1 MSRKF
6 VGRWWLRAVIP
17 YSGEA
22 TQRPVSGIH
31 SMEQDGTNTGVQF
44 CGDDTGRMLDDD
56 DRSESFLC
64 DKARMMLAYRSDG
77 PRLQTSPV
85 DSE

>member
-1 MSRKF
+1 
-6 VGRWWLRAVIP
+6 
-17 YSGEA
+17 
-22 TQRPVSGIH
+22 
-31 SMEQDGTNTGVQF
+31 MEQDGTNTGVQF